1 MYIYLEW
8 LKEYVDVPADLDRY
22 CERMVMSGS
31 NIETVERFGE
41 GMKNIVVGRV
51 LSIEKHPDADKLFV
65 CQVDVG
71 QPGPVQIVTG
81 APNVTAGALVPVI
94 LPGGVLPGGTGI
106 KAGQLR
112 GVESYGMLCSA
123 KELGYEDKVVPVAH
137 KDGIWILE
145 DGFTPGDDIV
155 EALGLKG
162 SVVEFEITPNRPDC
176 LSVIGMARE
185 TAATFETSLRYPPAA
200 CARET
205 GNAADHIAVEI
216 RRPDLCSRYTAR
228 IVAGV
233 KVGPSPWWLQRR
245 LMHAGMRP
253 INNVVDVTNYVM
265 LEYGQPIHAFDI
277 TMLKGGRIVVDTAAD
292 GETFTTLDGNERRLT
307 DSMLMIRDAERPV
320 AIAGVMGGANSEIR
334 DDTDT
339 IVIESANFNSDSI
352 RATSKKLGLRTEASA
367 RFEKGIDPELT
378 KVAAD
383 RVCHLLEAIGAGT
396 PAGGA
401 VDAYPTP
408 ETPAAIPVR
417 LDRIRLLT
425 GVALDGAMVRRI
437 LRSLECVWTEESGDV
452 LLVTPPSVRRDLF
465 TEIDIVEEV
474 ARLYGYDRLPMSLP
488 KGSNEAVRS
497 RKHMLRDA
505 ARNSLVGMGASEIQ
519 SYSFVSPRGLDLC
532 RFGNGEKERQTVR
545 LLNPLGE
552 ENSIMRTTLLP
563 AMLEALGRNFSRGA
577 AKVRAFEIGNTFFD
591 IPTEE
596 GLPTERE
603 SLCIAAYGE
612 DEDFF
617 TVKGLAVRTLE
628 QVGVRELEFVAD
640 TAIGAFHPGRSA
652 RILSRGREIGA
663 IGEIHPDILETY
675 GIAARACACLLEFD
689 SVVELADTRRYYSPL
704 PKYPAMARDIALLV
718 EDAVSVADIEDRIRS
733 HGTELLERV
742 ELFDVYRGKQVPEGK
757 KSVAFALTYRAKD
770 RTLTEQ
776 ETMEVHGRV
785 LAALRDEL
793 NAVLREL

>member
-8 LKEYVDVPADLDRY
+8 LKEYVDVPADLDRF

-51 LSIEKHPDADKLFV
+51 RSIAKHPDADKLFV

-71 QPGPVQIVTG
+71 RPEPVQIVTG
-81 APNVTAGALVPVI
+81 AANVTAGALVPVI
-94 LPGGVLPGGTGI
+94 LPGGVLPGGTEI
-106 KAGQLR
+106 RAGQLR
-112 GVESYGMLCSA
+112 GVESFGMLCSA
-123 KELGYEDKVVPVAH
+123 KELGYEDKVVPAAH

-145 DGFTPGDDIV
+145 DDFTPGEDIV
-155 EALGLKG
+155 EAMGLRG
-162 SVVEFEITPNRPDC
+162 AVVEFEITPNRPDC

-185 TAATFETSLRYPPAA
+185 TAATFATELRYPPTA
-200 CARET
+200 CERAT
-205 GNAADHIAVEI
+205 GSASDHIAVEI

-228 IVAGV
+228 IVTGV

-277 TMLKGGRIVVDTAAD
+277 TMLTGGRIVVDTAAEGD
-292 GETFTTLDGNERRLT
+292 TFTTLDGTERRLGYG
-307 DSMLMIRDAERPV
+307 MLMIRDAERPV

-334 DDTDT
+334 NETET
-339 IVIESANFNSDSI
+339 IVIESANFNSDNI

-367 RFEKGIDPELT
+367 RFEKGIDPALT
-378 KVAAD
+378 RTAAD
-383 RVCHLLEAIGAGT
+383 RVCRMLEAIGAG
-396 PAGGA
+396 AVVDGA

-408 ETPAAIPVR
+408 EIPVTIPVR
-417 LDRIRLLT
+417 LPRIRRLT
-425 GVALDGAMVRRI
+425 GVDLEADTVRRI
-437 LRSLECVWTEESGDV
+437 LQSLECTWTEEGRDV
-452 LLVTPPSVRRDLF
+452 FLVTPPSVRRDLF
-465 TEIDIVEEV
+465 TEIDIVEEI
-474 ARLYGYDRLPMSLP
+474 ARLYGYDRLPLSLP

-497 RKHMLRDA
+497 RKHALRDT
-505 ARNSLVGMGASEIQ
+505 ARNSLIGMGASEIQ
-519 SYSFVSPRGLDLC
+519 TYSFVSPRGLDLC
-532 RFGNGEKERQTVR
+532 RFGSEDKERQTVR

-591 IPTEE
+591 LTTEE

-603 SLCIAAYGE
+603 SICIATYGA

-617 TVKGLAVRTLE
+617 TVKGLAVQTLE

-640 TAIGAFHPGRSA
+640 ASIGAFHPGRSA

-663 IGEIHPDILETY
+663 IGEIHPDVLETY
-675 GIAARACACLLEFD
+675 GIGAKACACVLEFD
-689 SVVELADTRRYYSPL
+689 GVAELADTRRYYSPL

-718 EDAVSVADIEDRIRS
+718 EDAVSVADIEERIRA

-742 ELFDVYRGKQVPEGK
+742 ELFDVYRGKQVPDGK

-770 RTLTEQ
+770 RTLTDQ

-785 LAALRDEL
+785 LAALRNEL